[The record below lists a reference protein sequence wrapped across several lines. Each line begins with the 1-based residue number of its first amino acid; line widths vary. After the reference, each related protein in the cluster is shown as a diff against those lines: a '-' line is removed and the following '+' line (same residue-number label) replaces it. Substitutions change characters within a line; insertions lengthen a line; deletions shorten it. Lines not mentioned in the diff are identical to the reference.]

1 MKRRPRKAEH
11 MNHFLASGALSL
23 TIAFSGAA
31 LAQTED
37 VFYKGRNLSI
47 VVGFAP
53 GGSYDAYA
61 RLLARHIGRH
71 IPGEPTIIVQNMP
84 GAGSLTAVRNLDGNA
99 AKDGTVIAAF
109 NAGLITESQTEP
121 QRFNFRF
128 SDLGWVGSMTRD
140 FSVCYAW
147 HATNIKSLAD
157 AAAKPEFIIGGT
169 ARGSSSSINSA
180 ILSKMLNVRVRSIL
194 GYSGS
199 AESRLA
205 VERGELDGHCGSWV
219 SIPSDWRSDNKITP
233 FIRFSATRL
242 ADMPD
247 AATFV
252 GDLVASDEDRAV
264 LQFLLAATEVGR
276 PYVVSKQVPPARL
289 ATLRAAF
296 TKSMTDSDLLTE
308 AAKLGLPISPI
319 NGREAEL
326 LINSI
331 YNAPPTIA
339 ARAGEILK

>member
-1 MKRRPRKAEH
+1 MFYLKA
-11 MNHFLASGALSL
+11 LL
-23 TIAFSGAA
+23 TVAVPLVVHGAA
-31 LAQTED
+31 KAQTDEG
-37 VFYKGRNLSI
+37 FYKGKTVSI

-61 RLLARHIGRH
+61 RLLSRHINRH
-71 IPGEPTIIVQNMP
+71 IPGAPAVIVQNMP

-99 AKDGTVIAAF
+99 PKDGTVIAAF
-109 NAGLITESQTEP
+109 NAGLITEAQSEP
-121 QRFNFRF
+121 QKFNFRF
-128 SDLGWVGSMTRD
+128 SDLGWIGSMTRD

-147 HATNIKSLAD
+147 HATNIKSIAD
-157 AAAKPEFIIGGT
+157 VTKRPEFIIGGT

-219 SIPSDWRSDNKITP
+219 SIPQDWRSENKIVP
-233 FIRFSATRL
+233 FVRFALTRL
-242 ADMPD
+242 PDMPET
-247 AATFV
+247 AIYV
-252 GDLVASDEDRAV
+252 EDLVASQEDRAV
-264 LQFLLAATEVGR
+264 LKHLLAATEVGR

-296 TKSMTDSDLLTE
+296 TQASTDPELLNE
-308 AAKLGLPISPI
+308 SNKQGLPISAI
-319 NGREAEL
+319 SGQDSET

-331 YNAPPTIA
+331 YDAPTAIA
-339 ARAGEILK
+339 SRAGEILK